1 MTDCAF
7 IFLGASEQGGVTYA
21 IENANFAGKII
32 LTILLFA
39 SIFSWSIMVTK
50 YAALRQARRQSK
62 DFLSVFRAERKPL
75 RMFEANVKYSEC
87 PLFVIYQAAC
97 KELAYLLLGS
107 EERDETFKARMA
119 GAGKIR
125 PIEMESIRA
134 AMDRAVGEQGLKLE
148 SQMIVLATAVSGGPF
163 LGLLGTVWGVMDTF
177 TGIALAGRAD
187 LLAMAPGV
195 SGALITTAVALA
207 VAIPAMFGYNYLIT
221 SVRSLTIEMENFSA
235 ELAAQ
240 IERHYVDHDRAG

>member
-1 MTDCAF
+1 MS
-7 IFLGASEQGGVTYA
+7 IFLAAADGAQGGITYA
-21 IENANFAGKII
+21 VQHANPAGKVI
-32 LTILLFA
+32 LVILLIA
-39 SIFSWSIMVTK
+39 SIFSWSIMLTK
-50 YAALRQARRQSK
+50 FVSLRTAKKQSK
-62 DFLSVFRAERKPL
+62 DFLSVFRTDRRPL
-75 RMFEANVKYSEC
+75 RMFEARVNYKEC
-87 PLFVIYQAAC
+87 PLFEVYQAAC
-97 KELAYLLLGS
+97 KELSFLLLGS
-107 EERDETFKARMA
+107 EERDETFKARLA
-119 GAGKIR
+119 DAGKIR

-134 AMDRAVGEQGLKLE
+134 AMDRAVGEEGLKLE

-221 SVRSLTIEMENFSA
+221 TIRSLTVEMENFSA
-235 ELAAQ
+235 ELSAQ
-240 IERHYVDHDRAG
+240 IERHYVNHER